1 MHGVHARTVVASLL
15 DCQYLKVYCGV
26 NIPSF
31 IVENEGLLWCKHLQ
45 FYCGEMKVY
54 CGVNIPLSSSS
65 IHGKFTPF
73 VILADMYT
81 RFWKLLKPSFVAFL
95 QMTDSTK

>member
-31 IVENEGLLWCKHLQ
+31 IVENEGLLWC
-45 FYCGEMKVY
+45 
-54 CGVNIPLSSSS
+54 
-65 IHGKFTPF
+65 
-73 VILADMYT
+73 
-81 RFWKLLKPSFVAFL
+81 
-95 QMTDSTK
+95 